1 MTRVIT
7 QEIESHFNSL
17 NGGWPGIKGDLADV
31 LVGNGL
37 DNFYE
42 GMRMSL
48 KNSAHLNRENDICF
62 LVRGIRSLDQSDLE
76 DVTSS
81 LSGIFSVLKR
91 IDEEIVSAKNDLA
104 VAKEEWIHAAE
115 SFKPL
120 LEFWKGL
127 MLEKKEMSEFSCGF
141 IVDPNFFLEK
151 DFFVNHADS
160 GEVMTSFAA
169 FESNRANFDALLSKV
184 KSFMENSYMR
194 ADLPCSVFDFDE
206 ALNNFLAKSSKVDDL
221 LKSLKEK
228 QDRYASLREGYWS
241 KRTAV
246 VRRLDSMSD
255 AAKWAWFWIS
265 HPEL

>member
-1 MTRVIT
+1 MTRIIT
-7 QEIESHFNSL
+7 KEIQEHFISY

-48 KNSAHLNRENDICF
+48 KNSAHLNRVNDICF
-62 LVRGIRSLDQSDLE
+62 LVRGIRSLDRSDLE
-76 DVTSS
+76 GAISS
-81 LSGIFSVLKR
+81 LSGGFSALKR

-115 SFKPL
+115 NFTPS
-120 LEFWKGL
+120 LEFWRDL
-127 MLEKKEMSEFSCGF
+127 MLEKEGTSGF
-141 IVDPNFFLEK
+141 LRDLGVDPDFFFEK

-160 GEVMTSFAA
+160 GEVMTSFDA

-184 KSFMENSYMR
+184 KSFMENSYVI
-194 ADLPCSVFDFDE
+194 ADLPCSVLDFDE

-228 QDRYASLREGYWS
+228 QDRYASLREGYRS
-241 KRTAV
+241 ERTAV
-246 VRRLDSMSD
+246 ERQLDSMSD